1 MARTDPSSTVKQKC
15 QDMYRNEVGAFVRT
29 TAASIQGVAKLIAIC
44 PLFGPNNAIILE
56 YCGPIMLSKVVLK
69 DPKALAALDLQEVSM
84 ADKTDIMG
92 QLFNAMLGLNS
103 IGVGHNDV
111 NPPNVMLERKQ
122 ARNNAKSYL
131 LATVVDL
138 GTATVLADDGTSE
151 LPMTGAREY
160 TDPQV

>member
-1 MARTDPSSTVKQKC
+1 MARTDPSSTAKQKC
-15 QDMYRNEVGAFVRT
+15 QEMYRHEVGAFVRA
-29 TAASIQGVAKLIAIC
+29 TAASIQGVAKLIAVC
-44 PLFGPNNAIILE
+44 PLFGPNNAIVLE

-69 DPKALAALDLQEVSM
+69 DPEALTALDLEEVSM

-92 QLFNAMLGLNS
+92 QLLNAVLGLNS

-111 NPPNVMLERKQ
+111 NPPNIMVERKQ
-122 ARNNAKSYL
+122 ARNNANSYL
-131 LATVVDL
+131 LATVIDL

-151 LPMTGAREY
+151 LPMTGSREY